1 MGNKDTSK
9 NWLEWLVTIISGIL
23 VLATFAFLTFQLIK
37 NEQSPPNLSVSLGEV
52 IEKDGGYSLRVS
64 VKNQGTETA
73 ENIVIEIYSNAK
85 NSVERGQVRFQY
97 LPGKS
102 TVKGWVSF
110 SEKPET
116 NLLKSKVLGYVTP

>member
-1 MGNKDTSK
+1 M
-9 NWLEWLVTIISGIL
+9 
-23 VLATFAFLTFQLIK
+23 
-37 NEQSPPNLSVSLGEV
+37 SLGEV